1 MILPIKLNDFSNKLK
16 YSPINSQKNNAA
28 NGNDRQNNIKLSGFN
43 NPMKS
48 YISFGWCTAH
58 YQAMYEIDEKFSQKI
73 NTKLK
78 QIENLKNTHEERKKR
93 YSIVD
98 NAALEAGRIL
108 AQYANMQCV
117 IAEVPPSYA
126 VITGGKLKQ
135 AMAESTTLSNPV
147 SCLITINAI
156 SNMQAKNNSLDEK
169 HLERGKGA
177 TQLYSI
183 AILLNQIEKNKNKPE
198 YLQNA
203 DSINMLVQMV
213 KKSLSQI
220 YGEDILERLKEFAN
234 MGKNPTTEQKTL
246 ALDFLVEMDSIA
258 QNLTLPDDFQE
269 KLSKLLDEQS
279 ASEGRIL
286 PPSNELKNT
295 ISIKIQYP
303 DHDHSVAHAHGIP
316 HSHEHHEHQHTS
328 RYETILENSRSS
340 KNDTKTTPVV
350 LAEEKNKQIIGE

>member
-16 YSPINSQKNNAA
+16 YGLINSQKNNETNAID
-28 NGNDRQNNIKLSGFN
+28 GQNNKKLSGFN

-78 QIENLKNTHEERKKR
+78 QIENLKNAYEEQKNR

-147 SCLITINAI
+147 SCLIAINAI
-156 SNMQAKNNSLDEK
+156 SNMQAKNNLLDEK
-169 HLERGKGA
+169 QIEKGKGV

-213 KKSLSQI
+213 KKSLSKI

-234 MGKNPTTEQKTL
+234 MGKNPTTEQKAQ

-269 KLSKLLDEQS
+269 TLSKLLDKQS
-279 ASEGRIL
+279 VSEGCTL
-286 PPSNELKNT
+286 PSNNELKNT

-303 DHDHSVAHAHGIP
+303 DHDHSMAHAHGIA
-316 HSHEHHEHQHTS
+316 HSHEHLEHQHAS

-340 KNDTKTTPVV
+340 KNDAKTTP
-350 LAEEKNKQIIGE
+350 AMRIEEKKKRIIGE